1 MKKWRA
7 PLKPIAAPLRK
18 RDGQLPDLEFLSV
31 GAARDASSRQGS
43 FYSRF
48 VRAMKLVLPAAA
60 ALLLGAILLWPQLQA
75 ERNRFQ
81 VGLSGLDPRN
91 PDRLRVLNAR
101 FRGTDKQNQ
110 PYTVT
115 AESAFEAD
123 ASGRKVALDSPSA
136 DLALTSGAWVLA
148 RAPEGVFDRDTETL
162 LLKGGVSVFHDNGY
176 EFSSP
181 SARLW
186 LKDGRA
192 EGDEP
197 AEAHGPA
204 GEIKGADGFLL
215 IDKGRR
221 ILFKGKSQLILRPG
235 VHTDAPSK

>member
-7 PLKPIAAPLRK
+7 HLKPVVAPLLK
-18 RDGQLPDLEFLSV
+18 RDGQPPDLEFLSI
-31 GAARDASSRQGS
+31 GAARDAGSRQGS

-81 VGLSGLDPRN
+81 IGLSGLDPRN

-115 AESAFEAD
+115 AESASEAD
-123 ASGRKVALDSPSA
+123 AEGRQVALDSPSA
-136 DLALTSGAWVLA
+136 DLALSSGAWILA

-162 LLKGGVSVFHDNGY
+162 LLKGGVSVFHDDGY

-181 SARLW
+181 TARLW
-186 LKDGRA
+186 LKEGRA
-192 EGDEP
+192 EGDDP
-197 AEAHGPA
+197 AEGHGPA
-204 GEIKGADGFLL
+204 GEIKSADGFLL

-221 ILFKGKSQLILRPG
+221 ILFKGKSRLILRPG
-235 VHTDAPSK
+235 VNSNAPSK

>member
-7 PLKPIAAPLRK
+7 HLKPVAAPLTK
-18 RDGQLPDLEFLSV
+18 RDGHPPDLEFLSV
-31 GAARDASSRQGS
+31 GAARGAGSRQNS
-43 FYSRF
+43 LYSGF

-60 ALLLGAILLWPQLQA
+60 ALLFGAILLWPQLQA
-75 ERNRFQ
+75 ERSRFQ

-110 PYTVT
+110 AYTVT

-123 ASGRKVALDSPSA
+123 AGGRKVTLDAPSA
-136 DLALTSGAWVLA
+136 DLALSSGAWVLA
-148 RAPEGVFDRDTETL
+148 RAPEGVFDRDSETL
-162 LLKGGVSVFHDNGY
+162 LLKGGVSVFHDDGY
-176 EFSSP
+176 EFTSP
-181 SARLW
+181 SALLW
-186 LKDGRA
+186 LREGRA
-192 EGDEP
+192 EGGEP

-204 GEIKGADGFLL
+204 GEIQSADGFEL

-221 ILFKGKSQLILRPG
+221 ILFKGKSRLILRPG
-235 VHTDAPSK
+235 VNSDAPRK